1 MSDSIV
7 SFIKSHRS
15 LLGVVVIF
23 LVGLLLV
30 VFPAADGEGSEAEE
44 SDAATLSAI
53 CSSVAG
59 VGECEVMISY
69 SPSGEVAAVAV
80 ICDGADTPAVRAAL
94 TDMIS
99 SLYGIGS
106 NRISILKAK

>member
-1 MSDSIV
+1 MSDSIK
-7 SFIKSHRS
+7 SFLKSHRS
-15 LLGVVVIF
+15 LLGVAVIF
-23 LVGLLLV
+23 AASLLLII
-30 VFPAADGEGSEAEE
+30 FPGAEGEKGGAPESE
-44 SDAATLSAI
+44 AATLSAL
-53 CSSVAG
+53 CSSVLG
-59 VGECEVMISY
+59 VGECEAMISY

-80 ICDGADTPAVRAAL
+80 ICEGADTPAVRAAL

>member
-15 LLGVVVIF
+15 TLGVAVIF
-23 LVGLLLV
+23 LIGLLLIA
-30 VFPAADGEGSEAEE
+30 FPAADGDVEGVQG
-44 SDAATLSAI
+44 SDADTLSAL

-59 VGECEVMISY
+59 VGECEIMMSY